1 MKKVKKKHI
10 RIIWFVV
17 ILLFA
22 FFCDSR
28 FRLVTTEYELF
39 YDKLPESF
47 DGYRIVQ
54 VSDLHMR
61 QYGENNEKLLSAI
74 KEQQPDIIVITGDL
88 INRSS
93 EGLENGQAE
102 AVRPLLAAFVD
113 IAPCY
118 FVSGNHEWASGEI
131 DELRTVLE
139 QTGVTYLQ
147 NDYVL
152 LESGEDSIVLA
163 GVEDPNGPADM
174 ISPSE
179 LVDSIRADH
188 PDSFVLL
195 LGHRNYWLE
204 KYPELDV
211 NLILCGHAHGGIWR
225 LPFTGGIIGTERD
238 LFPNYTSGVYNE
250 GDYDLVVSRGL
261 GDYGIIPRLFNNPQL
276 VTVILH
282 SKNL

>member
-1 MKKVKKKHI
+1 MKRVAKKHK
-10 RIIWFVV
+10 RIIWLAV
-17 ILLFA
+17 IVLFA
-22 FFCDSR
+22 LFFDSR
-28 FRLVTTEYELF
+28 FRFVTTEYELF
-39 YDKLPESF
+39 YDKLPQSF

-61 QYGENNEKLLSAI
+61 QYGENNEKLISAI

-93 EGLENGQAE
+93 DDPENGQAE
-102 AVRPLLAAFVD
+102 TVRPLLEAFLD

-131 DELRTVLE
+131 YEFRTVLE
-139 QTGVTYLQ
+139 QSGVTYLK
-147 NDYVL
+147 NEYVM
-152 LESGEDSIVLA
+152 LESGEDTIALA

-179 LVDSIRADH
+179 LVCSIRADH

-211 NLILCGHAHGGIWR
+211 NLILCGHAHGGVWR
-225 LPFTGGIIGTERD
+225 LPFAGGIIGTERD
-238 LFPNYTSGVYNE
+238 LFPDYTSGVYNE
-250 GDYDLVVSRGL
+250 GGYDLVVSRGL
-261 GDYGIIPRLFNNPQL
+261 GDYGKIPRLFNNPQL
-276 VTVILH
+276 VTVILR